1 MINNKLFRGFTFDGV
16 NSLDY
21 DIYITGESVYNAPE
35 RAVEKVS
42 VPGRN
47 GDLTIDQG
55 RFENLEV
62 TYAQCGCA
70 AKTQAELAEKVA
82 AFRNALCSR
91 VGYKRLTDD
100 YNKDEYRMAMYVSG
114 LEVEAIAQHRMGT
127 FDIVF
132 DAMPQRFLLSG
143 EVPKVVAQN
152 MTPSST
158 KTESGSI
165 VSIES
170 DGGDAVTSLVAQIEP
185 VQSGSGDPSPT
196 NVRPITGWTGCNV
209 NVNRRNFL
217 ECNVTKEYKAYSGI
231 TVTPRGDGSIV
242 LNGTTS
248 SASIPI
254 ANFAISPKGGFLE
267 TANDRKRHLPTGTYK
282 WNTGDRR
289 VRIQIVGVNESGGQ
303 AVVADDASGTKAV
316 PDNFKYNW
324 VRLLVVAGTYD
335 NVVLRPFISLA
346 SDTDTSYEPY
356 DAKKTDVSFGSVG
369 TIYGGSINPVTGE
382 LKSTHSIATYGVG
395 TWSPTPSSISTV
407 GNLTR
412 FWLYVESGKA
422 WGDASVICDRLQSI
436 SNNNYS
442 DSTTQG
448 IGSGAAASATS
459 IWVKLPTAD
468 VGTTADSIKAWLLD
482 NPITIVYPL
491 ATPKTYSLT
500 TQQVGLLTG
509 NNNVWADT
517 GDITL
522 TYGADPYKVVNPTL
536 FESKPLLKVTGRGT
550 LSVGDVT
557 MTITGTA
564 SQVLYIDCDIMEV
577 YSITDGQMQPQ
588 NSLVTM
594 NTYDFPKLKPGANKI
609 MLGVGITQV
618 VVTPRWWR
626 V

>member
-21 DIYITGESVYNAPE
+21 DIYITGEGVYNAPE

-132 DAMPQRFLLSG
+132 DAKPQRFLYTG
-143 EVPKVVAQN
+143 ETPRLLVQG
-152 MTPSST
+152 MTP
-158 KTESGSI
+158 KNPQTESGAI
-165 VSIES
+165 VSVES
-170 DGGDAVTSLVAQIEP
+170 DGADKVTSLAAQIEP
-185 VQSGSGDPSPT
+185 MQSGSGDPSPT
-196 NVRPITGWTGCNV
+196 NVRPITGHTST
-209 NVNRRNFL
+209 
-217 ECNVTKEYKAYSGI
+217 NVTVAGKNLIGFKSLLDNWGSGYTDLGDSYNVTTTGTGYREPFRFASKDIDVTLSGEITQLSGAAGWRFQLLNSSDEVVAMLGSGSTTLSGKGCKLRLNYS
-231 TVTPRGDGSIV
+231 TVGEGANFKNIQV
-242 LNGTTS
+242 ELGTT
-248 SASIPI
+248 A
-254 ANFAISPKGGFLE
+254 
-267 TANDRKRHLPTGTYK
+267 TA
-282 WNTGDRR
+282 
-289 VRIQIVGVNESGGQ
+289 
-303 AVVADDASGTKAV
+303 
-316 PDNFKYNW
+316 
-324 VRLLVVAGTYD
+324 
-335 NVVLRPFISLA
+335 
-346 SDTDTSYEPY
+346 YEPY
-356 DAKKTDVSFGSVG
+356 KGTTTTTALGRTVYGGTVDVVTGTLTLTHKSETFNGTESWGSEQTSVG
-369 TIYGGSINPVTGE
+369 LTNYYLNLDVAGKMAGRQGGLLDDELLCNWLAPSSSIT
-382 LKSTHSIATYGVG
+382 TYGVY
-395 TWSPTPSSISTV
+395 V
-407 GNLTR
+407 GATSKFLNCKCQ
-412 FWLYVESGKA
+412 S
-422 WGDASVICDRLQSI
+422 ASDVTSFKSML
-436 SNNNYS
+436 
-442 DSTTQG
+442 
-448 IGSGAAASATS
+448 SATPL
-459 IWVKLPTAD
+459 V
-468 VGTTADSIKAWLLD
+468 V
-482 NPITIVYPL
+482 VYPL
-491 ATPKTYSLT
+491 ATPQTYQLT
-500 TQQVGLLTG
+500 AQQVELLTG
-509 NNNVWADT
+509 QNHVWADT
-517 GDITL
+517 GNITL

-536 FESKPLLKVTGRGT
+536 FESKPLLQVTGRGT

-594 NTYDFPKLKPGANKI
+594 NSYDFPKLKPGANKI
-609 MLGVGITQV
+609 TLGVGITQV